1 MMAAMAVTVR
11 LYRTSFSRR
20 RLFLFYGLTCA
31 GGAALRLC
39 WLFFALPV
47 FVFSAASMI
56 LLAWGTLK
64 ITGERIGRVVT
75 VFCLLFTGAA
85 FCEVLAGILFYRG
98 PALAIPE
105 VWESEQM
112 VAAALVGNGIWVAY
126 LAAAAALWL
135 QLERRCS
142 ASYGKQLS
150 FLIIVEAV
158 CLIFQVIPVYCQ
170 CMEWNMAV
178 GAGILLQ
185 ILGTLGFARLQLRY
199 EEVKAMEEKVRR
211 LELKSQEEYE
221 RYVELEQKYRQLHQ
235 IRHDFNN
242 QLTTAY
248 YLMQAGK
255 KERALQLLDEMA
267 AMLEGDDGRDED
279 GGC

>member
-185 ILGTLGFARLQLRY
+185 ILGTWALPGCSFAT
-199 EEVKAMEEKVRR
+199 RR
-211 LELKSQEEYE
+211 LRLWRRRCGGWS
-221 RYVELEQKYRQLHQ
+221 L
-235 IRHDFNN
+235 
-242 QLTTAY
+242 
-248 YLMQAGK
+248 
-255 KERALQLLDEMA
+255 RARRSMSGMWSWSRNTGSSTRF
-267 AMLEGDDGRDED
+267 AMILITS
-279 GGC
+279 